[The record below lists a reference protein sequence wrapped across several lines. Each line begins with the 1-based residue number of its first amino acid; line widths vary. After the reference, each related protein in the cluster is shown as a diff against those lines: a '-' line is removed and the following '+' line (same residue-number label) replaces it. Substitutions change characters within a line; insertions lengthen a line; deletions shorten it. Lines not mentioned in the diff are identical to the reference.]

1 MGVILICIGFGA
13 GFLLPRV
20 GPWMKS
26 VQRLFGF
33 MLLAVAIYLLG
44 AIPTVPVLLLWAILL
59 IGAAG
64 YIGSKSLLSLSGH
77 TRQLGSGVALVL
89 VAWGVL
95 ALVGGFGGKRDI
107 LQPVTIGWLQ
117 ENDYSSSR
125 TNATHGVVFA
135 QVSGLKEL
143 DQHLAS
149 AQADDKPVFLD
160 YYADWCT
167 DCVRMKKTTFSD
179 PRVVTAL
186 QRFVVLEVDVTD
198 PRLSDSRAVKQRFN
212 VFGPPA
218 ILFFDTTGTELKAHR
233 LYGYRT
239 ADELLLLIDRI

>member
-1 MGVILICIGFGA
+1 M
-13 GFLLPRV
+13 
-20 GPWMKS
+20 
-26 VQRLFGF
+26 
-33 MLLAVAIYLLG
+33 
-44 AIPTVPVLLLWAILL
+44 
-59 IGAAG
+59 
-64 YIGSKSLLSLSGH
+64 
-77 TRQLGSGVALVL
+77 
-89 VAWGVL
+89 
-95 ALVGGFGGKRDI
+95 
-107 LQPVTIGWLQ
+107 
-117 ENDYSSSR
+117 SR
-125 TNATHGVVFA
+125 SNATHGVVFA

-149 AQADDKPVFLD
+149 AQVDDKPVLLD

-167 DCVRMKKTTFSD
+167 DCVRMKKTTFLD
-179 PRVVTAL
+179 ARVVTAL
-186 QRFVVLEVDVTD
+186 QRFVVLEADVTD